1 MNKNQIIYLLGQN
14 NASSEVLKAY
24 ISEIGYNELEFFDD
38 YNKALSEIV
47 QKDFEPIVI
56 IDIDEKEDTLSFI
69 KAVRNTTSKLIVLAS
84 DYSTD
89 SMVKFLRLGIVD
101 FLQKPILKNK
111 LEQAIIKCNEKKG
124 SIEQDSS
131 RIITIYSNKGGIGKT
146 TIATNLALELTKI
159 TRSKVALIDLNLQLG
174 DISTFLNLSPS
185 FDVAYVIK
193 NLIDKKEE
201 VLLNAFE
208 KYKETDLYILSDPAY
223 IEHAEAITSQ
233 QIDSLF
239 KKLKKIFSYII
250 VDVSSSI
257 DANSLKILDKSDY
270 ILFTSIVNIPA
281 IRNAQRCLNLFKS
294 RRYDKNKVKIIINR
308 YIENDEI
315 TSYDIE
321 TALGEKIFWKIPNN
335 FFTIMESINKG
346 LFVSEVNSS
355 SNIANSFKDL
365 AIKISDEIV
374 KEAISSN

>member
-1 MNKNQIIYLLGQN
+1 M
-14 NASSEVLKAY
+14 
-24 ISEIGYNELEFFDD
+24 
-38 YNKALSEIV
+38 
-47 QKDFEPIVI
+47 
-56 IDIDEKEDTLSFI
+56 
-69 KAVRNTTSKLIVLAS
+69 
-84 DYSTD
+84 
-89 SMVKFLRLGIVD
+89 
-101 FLQKPILKNK
+101 
-111 LEQAIIKCNEKKG
+111 
-124 SIEQDSS
+124 
-131 RIITIYSNKGGIGKT
+131 
-146 TIATNLALELTKI
+146 
-159 TRSKVALIDLNLQLG
+159 
-174 DISTFLNLSPS
+174 
-185 FDVAYVIK
+185 IK
-193 NLIDKKEE
+193 NLIDKKEG